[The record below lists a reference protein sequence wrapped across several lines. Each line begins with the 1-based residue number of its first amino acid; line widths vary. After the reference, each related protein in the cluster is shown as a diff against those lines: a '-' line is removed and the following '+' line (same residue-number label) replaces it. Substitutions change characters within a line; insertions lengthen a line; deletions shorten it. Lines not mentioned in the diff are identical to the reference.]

1 MCIQYDNMVEVQ
13 KYLPKVEEHLSI
25 KYYVKAKLFND
36 AAQIAFQRKDTEALH
51 YIQSRCASNRET
63 VDKINGLIARLAN
76 PTEGQSKRWS
86 ILFFSIFSILKI
98 KLFQI
103 KLIFFL
109 NCLFIEIIC
118 YYCKLI

>member
-1 MCIQYDNMVEVQ
+1 
-13 KYLPKVEEHLSI
+13 VEEHLSI

-76 PTEGQSKRWS
+76 PTEGQSKR
-86 ILFFSIFSILKI
+86 
-98 KLFQI
+98 
-103 KLIFFL
+103 
-109 NCLFIEIIC
+109 
-118 YYCKLI
+118 